1 MNCKATKSLP
11 KNASPEPSVPA
22 CLRGV
27 QTIMERVKQRPY
39 VITFRWSRYAALV
52 CVDLERQE

>member
-1 MNCKATKSLP
+1 
-11 KNASPEPSVPA
+11 VPA